1 MRAWTNIAACI
12 GLVQV
17 TVYMNSSYLCAMSAV
32 LTTSSIIKDQSI
44 YYYIYMYAF
53 SRRFYPKR
61 LTVHSSYTFVLSVCV
76 FPGNRTHNLCAANA
90 MLYHWA
96 TETLLYYWR
105 CGELLIIV
113 VITHA
118 YDCVG
123 CVGVCVCVCACV
135 CVCVF
140 IQTEMSSARP
150 VYLITAWFLGNQP
163 ARVVEDCSVC
173 ACADARREKSPRAL
187 YIPRAAASSVQ

>member
-1 MRAWTNIAACI
+1 
-12 GLVQV
+12 
-17 TVYMNSSYLCAMSAV
+17 MSAV

-44 YYYIYMYAF
+44 YYYIYIYAF

-96 TETLLYYWR
+96 TETLL
-105 CGELLIIV
+105 LLLTLRWIV
-113 VITHA
+113 DYRGNNTCIWL
-118 YDCVG
+118 CVG
-123 CVGVCVCVCACV
+123 VCACV
-135 CVCVF
+135 CVGVYVCVCVCVCVYPNWNVF
-140 IQTEMSSARP
+140 RTSP